1 MPADERIYVGS
12 KPILAYVTAVVTALS
27 KSDSVSVM
35 ARGRAISTA
44 VDVVEVT
51 KRSFLTDIVDGVDIG
66 TERLGEAG
74 AERNVSTISI
84 HLSKPKRSRG
94 PNLWRPGRLQ
104 SL

>member
-1 MPADERIYVGS
+1 MSSNDRIYVGS

-51 KRSFLTDIVDGVDIG
+51 KRSLLTDIVVDGIDIG
-66 TERLGEAG
+66 TERFGEAG

-84 HLSKPKRSRG
+84 QLTKPKA
-94 PNLWRPGRLQ
+94 
-104 SL
+104 